1 MTVLWW
7 HWLALGLVLV
17 LLELAAPGGFYVVFF
32 GLAAMVVGLLVL
44 FNVSGP
50 LWFQLLLFSVLSAL
64 FLMVFRNPIMRR
76 MRLDRGTDDVDSLT
90 GEPAR
95 ALDDLAPGDSGY
107 VELRG
112 SRWSARNGSSA
123 AIARGARV
131 RVVAVDRLTVVVIP
145 EGAPSV

>member
-7 HWLALGLVLV
+7 HWLAVGLVLV
-17 LLELAAPGGFYVVFF
+17 LLELAAPGGFYVIFF
-32 GLAAMVVGLLVL
+32 GLAAIAVGLLL
-44 FNVSGP
+44 FADAAGP
-50 LWFQLLLFSVLSAL
+50 LWTQLLLFSVLSAV

-76 MRLDRGTDDVDSLT
+76 MKLDRGTDDLDSLT

-95 ALDDLAPGDSGY
+95 ALEDLAPGDSGR

-112 SRWSARNGSSA
+112 STWSARNGSNA

-131 RVVAVDRLTVVVIP
+131 RVVAVDRLTVIVIP
-145 EGAPSV
+145 EGAHSV